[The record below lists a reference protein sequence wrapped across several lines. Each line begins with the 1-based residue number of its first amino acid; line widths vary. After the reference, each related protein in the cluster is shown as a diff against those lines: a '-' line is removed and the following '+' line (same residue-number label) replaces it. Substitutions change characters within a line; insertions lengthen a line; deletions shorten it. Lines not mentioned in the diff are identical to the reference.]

1 LDGYASTLKRPP
13 AHYPEGSRKL
23 GTAFRSPTAIGF
35 FRTRPRWGRRS
46 WPIPSLP
53 RITFA
58 EPVRSETPRLALL
71 TTLRGGSASRTRSS
85 VPATRSQR
93 LSELSLPVRVLPP
106 PDRSAQLGSSPGSL
120 PGRSTRFPFAPR
132 KRLSSNS
139 LPAQCSRFATL
150 RPAHCFS
157 QCAHQPACSARA
169 WHPNCLNVQPSLF
182 PIAFGDR
189 LSPLRLS
196 SPLCSVEAGVS
207 KRTFAHP
214 RRPSLSA
221 LPQRGQRSRP
231 ISSPPRS
238 EFPESVRSGPPLL
251 SVAGEKDQRPVPVT
265 QYSTKRYQ
273 PFVKPPLPV
282 RVLPLSDRSAQ
293 LPSGPDS

>member
-1 LDGYASTLKRPP
+1 LHFWGYCASRAGDLVAGRW
-13 AHYPEGSRKL
+13 
-23 GTAFRSPTAIGF
+23 PT
-35 FRTRPRWGRRS
+35 PHPS
-46 WPIPSLP
+46 WPFCRCRPGPPGSSRNVHHP
-53 RITFA
+53 R
-58 EPVRSETPRLALL
+58 PKPRNGG
-71 TTLRGGSASRTRSS
+71 LRGLI
-85 VPATRSQR
+85 
-93 LSELSLPVRVLPP
+93 LSFRALRGALEPP
-106 PDRSAQLGSSPGSL
+106 LVV
-120 PGRSTRFPFAPR
+120 
-132 KRLSSNS
+132 
-139 LPAQCSRFATL
+139 
-150 RPAHCFS
+150 
-157 QCAHQPACSARA
+157 CAHQPACSARA